1 MTESK
6 FPDDANKDFDINNI
20 ENILAHF
27 VDDKGICKIC
37 GHYHRFNP
45 RLEGVKTSIDIIK
58 ELLDGYTTA
67 TTTTTTAATVRGIK
81 KVQKMEESYQ

>member
-37 GHYHRFNP
+37 GHYHRFNL
-45 RLEGVKTSIDIIK
+45 RFEGVKASIDIIE
-58 ELLDGYTTA
+58 ELLDGYA
-67 TTTTTTAATVRGIK
+67 TTTTATAATVMGIK
-81 KVQKMEESYQ
+81 KVQKIEESFQ

>member
-27 VDDKGICKIC
+27 VDDNGICKIC
-37 GHYHRFNP
+37 GHYQRYKLPF
-45 RLEGVKTSIDIIK
+45 EGVNTINDII
-58 ELLDGYTTA
+58 
-67 TTTTTTAATVRGIK
+67 RGCLIL
-81 KVQKMEESYQ
+81 